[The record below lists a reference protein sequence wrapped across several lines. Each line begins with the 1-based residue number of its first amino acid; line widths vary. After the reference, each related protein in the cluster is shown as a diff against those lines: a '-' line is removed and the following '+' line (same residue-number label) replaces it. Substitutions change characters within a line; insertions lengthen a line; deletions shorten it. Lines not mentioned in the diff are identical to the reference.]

1 MKGSARLWAVA
12 CVVALAATASL
23 AVVLKAKLR
32 AHANAVATMGAPPP
46 KHLAATCA
54 VPKAVAVRALAEADD
69 PPVILWAV
77 GEVRLFVDN
86 APAYSAPDAPRHF
99 KVGEHTLRVEATGA
113 EPIRTRFQLDAFTP
127 ALFHAQ
133 REERLGLSL
142 VRLGSAC
149 ASCAQPMDL
158 VKLQVEPSD
167 VRPAALVEGAAG
179 ALRRDEWLRAAAF
192 LRGVPDADRG
202 KGAFHRLA
210 SVVYADGLQPE
221 LARTELGQVPDKQSP
236 DLSSL
241 LARWDALQ
249 TQEKA
254 RRGEVVRARWNKVTE
269 RFQGLIGRFNT
280 EAPGPTATASR
291 RLAELSAG
299 FERAQDKGDSLE
311 EERLLAAAE
320 QTLLGAVV
328 DIRAARP
335 EDCDF
340 QAAVVAKVMQ

>member
-12 CVVALAATASL
+12 CVVALGATASL

-32 AHANAVATMGAPPP
+32 ARASAGADAGSLPP
-46 KHLAATCA
+46 KRPGTACV
-54 VPKAVAVRALAEADD
+54 VPKAVPVRALPDADD

-77 GEVRLFVDN
+77 GAVRLFVDD
-86 APAYSAPDAPRHF
+86 APAFSAPDAPRHF
-99 KVGEHTLRVEATGA
+99 KVGEHILRVEAAGA
-113 EPIRTRFQLDAFTP
+113 EPIRTRFQLDAFSP

-133 REERLGLSL
+133 RDERLGLSL

-149 ASCAQPMDL
+149 VSCAQPLDL
-158 VKLQVEPSD
+158 VKLDAEPSD
-167 VRPAALVEGAAG
+167 VRPAALLDGAAG

-192 LRGVPDADRG
+192 LRGVPLAERNAS
-202 KGAFHRLA
+202 AFHRLA

-221 LARTELGQVPDKQSP
+221 LARNELGAVPERQSP
-236 DLSSL
+236 DLANL
-241 LARWDALQ
+241 LSRWDALQ
-249 TQEKA
+249 TQEKV

-280 EAPGPTATASR
+280 EVPGPTATASR

>member
-1 MKGSARLWAVA
+1 MRGSARLWAVA

-32 AHANAVATMGAPPP
+32 AHANALGTAGAAPPKRP
-46 KHLAATCA
+46 AVTCV
-54 VPKAVAVRALAEADD
+54 VPKVVPVRALPEADD

-77 GEVRLFVDN
+77 GEVRLFVDD
-86 APAYSAPDAPRHF
+86 APAFSAPDAPRHF
-99 KVGEHTLRVEATGA
+99 KVGEHALRVEATGA
-113 EPIRTRFQLDAFTP
+113 EPIRTRFQLDAFTA

-133 REERLGLSL
+133 REERMGLSL

-149 ASCAQPMDL
+149 ASCAPPLDL
-158 VKLQVEPSD
+158 VKLEVEPSD
-167 VRPAALVEGAAG
+167 VRPAALLESAAG
-179 ALRRDEWLRAAAF
+179 ALRRDEWLRAATF
-192 LRGVPDADRG
+192 LRGVPVADRSN
-202 KGAFHRLA
+202 GAFRRLA

-221 LARTELGQVPDKQSP
+221 LARAELGQVPEKQAP
-236 DLSSL
+236 DLSNL
-241 LARWDALQ
+241 LAKWDALQ
-249 TQEKA
+249 TREKA

-299 FERAQDKGDSLE
+299 FERAQDKGDSLD

-328 DIRAARP
+328 DIRASHP

>member
-1 MKGSARLWAVA
+1 MRGSAKVWAVA
-12 CVVALAATASL
+12 AVVALAATASL

-32 AHANAVATMGAPPP
+32 ARAVETVTAIAPPP
-46 KHLAATCA
+46 RHPASSCA
-54 VPKAVAVRALAEADD
+54 VPKAVTVRALPEADD

-77 GEVRLFVDN
+77 GEVRLFVDD
-86 APAYSAPDAPRHF
+86 APAFSAPDAPRHF
-99 KVGEHTLRVEATGA
+99 KVGEHALRVESAGA
-113 EPIRTRFQLDAFTP
+113 ESIRTRFQLDPFTP

-133 REERLGLSL
+133 RDERLGLSL

-158 VKLQVEPSD
+158 VKLDIEPSE
-167 VRPAALVEGAAG
+167 VRTPALLESAAA
-179 ALRRDEWLRAAAF
+179 ALRRDEWTRAASF
-192 LRGVPDADRG
+192 LRGVPAADRG
-202 KGAFHRLA
+202 AGAFRRLA

-221 LARTELGQVPDKQSP
+221 LARSELAEVPEKQSP
-236 DLSSL
+236 DLANV
-241 LARWDALQ
+241 LAKWDALQ
-249 TQEKA
+249 AQEKS
-254 RRGEVVRARWNKVTE
+254 RRAQVVRARWNKVTE

-291 RLAELSAG
+291 RLAELSSG

-340 QAAVVAKVMQ
+340 QAAVIAKVMQ